1 MNNFH
6 VNSLPN
12 HAPGFNDH
20 YFQRDPLPTLHLGS
34 YFHSFKGDT
43 SLQTLYLGS
52 HLHSLWVT
60 PHPRPCTWG
69 HMFHSSCCRGIR
81 PYLEFRGNS
90 VLFRLVAGNSRFHL
104 SCNGDLGIPLLRGE
118 GVGGGRCGGRG
129 KGEGPILLK

>member
-1 MNNFH
+1 MTCT
-6 VNSLPN
+6 N
-12 HAPGFNDH
+12 HYDIMQSSFNDH

-118 GVGGGRCGGRG
+118 GEGGGRGWG
-129 KGEGPILLK
+129 KGEGEGPILLK